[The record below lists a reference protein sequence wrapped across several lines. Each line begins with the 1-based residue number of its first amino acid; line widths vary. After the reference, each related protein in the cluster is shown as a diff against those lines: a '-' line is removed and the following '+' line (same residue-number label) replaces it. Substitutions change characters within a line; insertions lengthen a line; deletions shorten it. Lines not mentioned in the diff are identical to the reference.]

1 MDYRE
6 ALVAERRSVGASE
19 GDAMLKPRLLAM
31 LFMSAWLVGC
41 SPGPPGPKG
50 DAGPVGPQGI
60 KGDTGHA
67 GPAGVAGA
75 QGPQGPAGQ
84 QGLQGLQGA
93 AGPPGQGSP
102 IRVVRSDCDS
112 TGCTVACSEGEFLL
126 TAYCGPTR
134 RLAIFPS
141 EHSASCQRHDT
152 ENSPLV
158 AACAMVSPQ
167 AATVAR
173 TTQPAVATPRDL
185 PQLDVGA
192 NCRGQAEGNKK
203 TFESCMADEQR
214 ARDTIAREWGE
225 FAKPDQTNC
234 AKVTEIGGTSSYIEL
249 LTCLEMAREE
259 RKLDKNA
266 TQK

>member
-1 MDYRE
+1 MPILNLLF
-6 ALVAERRSVGASE
+6 ALV
-19 GDAMLKPRLLAM
+19 L
-31 LFMSAWLVGC
+31 SAWLVGC
-41 SPGPPGPKG
+41 SEGPPGPKG
-50 DAGPVGPQGI
+50 DPGPVGSQGI
-60 KGDTGHA
+60 KGDTGPA
-67 GPAGVAGA
+67 GTAGVAGA
-75 QGPQGPAGQ
+75 QGPQGPVGQQGPQGPAGQ
-84 QGLQGLQGA
+84 QG
-93 AGPPGQGSP
+93 PPGQELP

-112 TGCTVACSEGEFLL
+112 KSCTVACGEGEFLL

-141 EHSASCQRHDT
+141 EHSASCQQREA

-158 AACAMVSPQ
+158 AACATVSSQ
-167 AATVAR
+167 AAAVAR

-214 ARDTIAREWGE
+214 ARDQIAREWGE

-234 AKVTEIGGTSSYIEL
+234 TKVTKIGGTSSYIEL
-249 LTCLEMAREE
+249 LTCLEMARDA
-259 RKLDKNA
+259 RKLDKDA
-266 TQK
+266 Q